1 MNTQKPTP
9 KPEQNQITI
18 RGARTHN
25 LKGIDVDIPHNA
37 LTVVSGV
44 SGSGKSSLAFDTVY
58 AEGQRRYVESL
69 SAYARQ
75 FLERIEKPDVD
86 HMDGLAPAIAIKQK
100 NQTRNPRS
108 TVATATEIYDYLRLL
123 YARCGTVTCLHCG
136 GIVKHDTVDEIV
148 AALLALPEGTR
159 TYALFPIVRAEVKIE
174 PMQAAKSEIEAEP
187 ESKPQK
193 SVAKKSA
200 KSVKSAVAPAY
211 DLTESLKERLAEL
224 RRRGYNRLYQAG
236 KIVEFST
243 PESLLELDFA
253 QPIFVLADRLALSS
267 DIRSRIVDAIE
278 TGYRESGEIQFHLI
292 PRTPDSTQQ
301 NQSNLIPSE
310 AEHSPSNINR
320 SKESSVILSKA
331 GRSASEANRS
341 NENIV
346 ILSKAGR
353 SASEANR
360 SNENIVILSEAGRS
374 ASEANRSNENIV
386 ILSEGGA
393 FAAGVEG
400 PAVASAQPRTLR
412 FSAAFECTT
421 CHRAYR
427 EPEPRLFSFNNPF
440 GACPRCQGFGNTID
454 FDPNLIIPDKSKSLA
469 NGAIAPWNGA
479 KYRPHHGEMI
489 RAARTAGIPT
499 DIPWYDLT
507 ADQQRFI
514 EDGSGSFP
522 GIRGFF
528 SALER
533 KKYKLHVRVFL
544 SKYRGY
550 ALCPDCRGQ
559 RLRAEARAVLIN
571 DKNICEVSSLTIS
584 EAQVFFDSLRLSPAQ
599 TEVAGKILEEVRQ
612 RIGFLHQVGLDYLTL
627 DRLSSTLSGGESQ
640 RIQLAT
646 SLGSRL
652 VGALYVLDEPS
663 IGLHTRDTARLIAIM
678 QDLRDLG
685 NTILVVEHDPDV
697 IRSADHLLDLGPGA
711 GELGGHLLASGT
723 VAEVTRNPASITGK
737 YLSGRLTIPV
747 PKLRREPGRE
757 RLRLTGARIH
767 NLRGVDVEIP
777 LNMLVCVTGVSGS
790 GKSTLVHQVLYRAL
804 TRALNQDAQPEGDP
818 TPLFREL
825 SGTQHL
831 NEVVLVDQSPIGRTP
846 RSNPVTYIKAFDD
859 IRALFAAQPD
869 AKRRNFGPGHFSF
882 NVPGGRCDVCEG
894 DGTVTVE
901 MQFLADIELPCEE
914 CGGTRY
920 KPSVL
925 DIKYKGRNIH
935 DVLNMTV
942 KEALTYFAGH
952 PRIVDKLYVLDEVGL
967 GYVRLGQSATTLSG
981 GEAQRVKLAAH
992 LATARSIT
1000 GRTGNEAAARAR
1012 SRTLYILDEPT
1023 TGLHFDDVAKLL
1035 AAFRKLIEGGGSLLV
1050 IEHNLDVI
1058 KSADWVI
1065 DMGPEGGSA
1074 GGQIV
1079 ATGTPE
1085 EIAANPA
1092 SHTGHWLAPV
1102 LAPIP
1107 KPEPEPQLT
1116 T

>member
-1 MNTQKPTP
+1 MSAQLSSTERIEEMDEATP
-9 KPEQNQITI
+9 RVRAEAVDHIVL

-25 LKGIDVDIPHNA
+25 LKSIDVDIPHNA
-37 LTVVSGV
+37 MTVVSGV

-136 GIVKHDTVDEIV
+136 GVVRHDTVDEIV
-148 AALLALPEGTR
+148 AALLGMAEGTR
-159 TYALFPIVRAEVKIE
+159 AYALFPIVKAEVKFE
-174 PMQAAKSEIEAEP
+174 PLRGSSVEVVADEP
-187 ESKPQK
+187 KPVK
-193 SVAKKSA
+193 KVAKKA
-200 KSVKSAVAPAY
+200 AGKKVTEPVAFNVTDAVK
-211 DLTESLKERLAEL
+211 DRLTEL
-224 RRRGYNRLYQAG
+224 RRRGYNRLYQDG

-243 PESLLELDFA
+243 PESLLELNFA
-253 QPIFVLADRLALSS
+253 EPIFVLVDRLGISGDVRA
-267 DIRSRIVDAIE
+267 RIVDAIE
-278 TGYRESGEIQFHLI
+278 TGYRESGEVQFHTV
-292 PRTPDSTQQ
+292 PREGEG
-301 NQSNLIPSE
+301 E
-310 AEHSPSNINR
+310 AKR
-320 SKESSVILSKA
+320 
-331 GRSASEANRS
+331 
-341 NENIV
+341 
-346 ILSKAGR
+346 
-353 SASEANR
+353 
-360 SNENIVILSEAGRS
+360 
-374 ASEANRSNENIV
+374 
-386 ILSEGGA
+386 
-393 FAAGVEG
+393 
-400 PAVASAQPRTLR
+400 LR
-412 FSAAFECTT
+412 YSAAFECST

-427 EPEPRLFSFNNPF
+427 EPEPRLFSFNNPY

-454 FDPNLIIPDKSKSLA
+454 FDPNLILPDRSKTLTE
-469 NGAIAPWNGA
+469 GAIAPWTTP
-479 KYRPHHGEMI
+479 KYRPFHGEMM
-489 RAARTAGIPT
+489 RFAKAEKIPV
-499 DIPWYDLT
+499 DVPWYDLE
-507 ADQQRFI
+507 AAQQELLWEGR
-514 EDGSGSFP
+514 GTYV

-528 SALER
+528 RDLDR

-550 ALCPDCRGQ
+550 ALCPDCKGQ

-571 DKNICEVSSLTIS
+571 NQNICETSALTITA
-584 EAQVFFDSLRLSPAQ
+584 AQSFFDNLQLTQSQ
-599 TEVAGKILEEVRQ
+599 TEIAGKILEEVRQ
-612 RIGFLHQVGLDYLTL
+612 RVHFLQEVGLEYLTL

-663 IGLHTRDTARLIAIM
+663 IGLHTRDTAKLIRIM
-678 QDLRDLG
+678 HSLRDLG

-697 IRSADHLLDLGPGA
+697 IRAADYLLDLGPGA
-711 GELGGHLLASGT
+711 GELGGHLLAAGT
-723 VAEVTRNPASITGK
+723 VPEVMANPKSITGK

-747 PKLRREPGRE
+747 PKVRREPGRE
-757 RLRLTGARIH
+757 RLKLTGARIH

-777 LNMLVCVTGVSGS
+777 LNLLCCVTGVSGS
-790 GKSTLVHQVLYRAL
+790 GKSTLIHQVLYRAL
-804 TRALNQDAQPEGDP
+804 MELLNREPGASEPEPTHLYRALA
-818 TPLFREL
+818 
-825 SGTQHL
+825 GTQHL
-831 NEVVLVDQSPIGRTP
+831 NEVILVDQSPIGRTP
-846 RSNPVTYIKAFDD
+846 RSNPVTYIKAFDE

-869 AKRRNFGPGHFSF
+869 AKRKGYGPGSFSF
-882 NVPGGRCDVCEG
+882 NVPGGRCDTCEG

-914 CGGTRY
+914 CNGTRY
-920 KPSVL
+920 KSSIL
-925 DIKYKGRNIH
+925 DVKYKGKNIH

-942 KEALTYFAGH
+942 KEALNYFAGL

-981 GEAQRVKLAAH
+981 GEAQRVKLASH
-992 LATARSIT
+992 LATARSIML
-1000 GRTGNEAAARAR
+1000 RTAGSEATNQTAAQIAARAR

-1023 TGLHFDDVAKLL
+1023 TGLHFDDVQKLL

-1065 DMGPEGGSA
+1065 DMGPEGGNG
-1074 GGQIV
+1074 GGQVV
-1079 ATGTPE
+1079 AAGTPE

-1092 SHTGHWLAPV
+1092 SHTGRYLGAV
-1102 LAPIP
+1102 LG
-1107 KPEPEPQLT
+1107 
-1116 T
+1116 